1 MESILARPEAMQPT
15 MLRAMALNAGARLA
29 DNQNDWAAVR
39 AYCVEIIAIQER
51 LGNLQGLSGKY
62 VLLAKAASA
71 EDDFDAA
78 RDLLETGVEVARA
91 AGDDLG
97 YAHCANGLGELARL
111 LGDYDTAR
119 YYYESCL
126 AIFRNA
132 GHSQGIGFVLHNLA
146 HVYLHDGDHAG
157 RRLCW
162 TRRWPCTGCWATGS
176 ARRCAAVSG
185 VALGQGVAQRAAR
198 LLGAAQAL
206 ESVGALLDP
215 ADVME
220 YRHNEATARARL
232 GEAAFLVAWA
242 EGHAMTPEQVTA
254 IEGVLEV
261 TQRSTVMSPQR
272 RAPAPR
278 RPPRRHPA

>member
-1 MESILARPEAMQPT
+1 M
-15 MLRAMALNAGARLA
+15 
-29 DNQNDWAAVR
+29 R

-126 AIFRNA
+126 AIFRTLDTA
-132 GHSQGIGFVLHNLA
+132 RGSASCCTTWRTYTFTTAITP
-146 HVYLHDGDHAG
+146 G

-176 ARRCAAVSG
+176 ARRCAWRPC
-185 VALGQGVAQRAAR
+185 RAWR
-198 LLGAAQAL
+198 
-206 ESVGALLDP
+206 S
-215 ADVME
+215 
-220 YRHNEATARARL
+220 ARA
-232 GEAAFLVAWA
+232 W
-242 EGHAMTPEQVTA
+242 
-254 IEGVLEV
+254 
-261 TQRSTVMSPQR
+261 
-272 RAPAPR
+272 RA
-278 RPPRRHPA
+278 RPGC